1 MGFSFFA
8 LGVAVAIAGLGL
20 IVENNLDNNR
30 RKIRLSRRVYP
41 RARH

>member
-20 IVENNLDNNR
+20 IVENNL
-30 RKIRLSRRVYP
+30 RKISLSRRAHP
-41 RARH
+41 RTPH